1 LFLGDAVGPTLMVLI
16 PGAADASAIDDL
28 LRQTVYLTRRLGEK
42 GDRWEFV
49 PNVDERGEPSGCL
62 CTLAIGPFGMEAGGS
77 QIDTALIEEARTK
90 LPFMPQM
97 TLQLDNFCRKDE
109 PGHRVL
115 ARVAADLAEL
125 LGGLI
130 DVDGADYVL
139 LVARALAVA
148 TPGADPV
155 QHRHSYALSYDID
168 GLRTGTTY
176 CVTAE
181 LMREW
186 SEHPAFWLLV

>member
-1 LFLGDAVGPTLMVLI
+1 MGDDVGPTLMVFT
-16 PGAADASAIDDL
+16 PGVADAATIDEL
-28 LRQTVYLTRRLGEK
+28 LRRTVYLTQRLGDK

-62 CTLAIGPFGMEAGGS
+62 CTLAIVPFGMEAGGS
-77 QIDTALIEEARTK
+77 QIDTALIEEARAK

-97 TLQLDNFCRKDE
+97 ALQLDNFCRKDE
-109 PGHRVL
+109 LGHRVL
-115 ARVAADLAEL
+115 ARVAADLADL
-125 LGGLI
+125 FGGLI

-139 LVARALAVA
+139 LVARALEVA
-148 TPGADPV
+148 TPGADPE
-155 QHRHSYALSYDID
+155 QRRHSYALSYDID

-181 LMREW
+181 LMRDW
-186 SEHPAFWLLV
+186 SEHPAFWLMV